1 MLTLLG
7 VGHVFNLGPR
17 IREEIVR
24 RMPAIVCL
32 ELDEARLQA
41 LQARE
46 RRGGGPALYTFLA
59 HLQRRVAASYG
70 SEVGEEMLAAYQTA
84 GELSIP
90 VALIDMDSS
99 VTWQRLRASMR
110 PSEVLRLVLSSL
122 GALFIRRERIE
133 REMDRYQQDSV
144 GFIEAVGQQYPSV
157 KRIVVDERNEHMA
170 RRLRELHEEHGSIV
184 AVVGDGHVEGLKGLL
199 GDLPLETVRLWDLRS
214 FNQ

>member
-17 IREEIVR
+17 IREEIVK
-24 RMPAIVCL
+24 RMPALVCL

-41 LQARE
+41 LQASE

-70 SEVGEEMLAAYQTA
+70 SEVGEEMLTAYQTA
-84 GELSIP
+84 DELSIP
-90 VALIDMDSS
+90 VVLIDVDSS

-110 PSEVLRLVLSSL
+110 PSEVLKLVLSSF
-122 GALFIRRERIE
+122 GALFIRKERIE

-144 GFIEAVGQQYPSV
+144 GFVEAVGQQYPSV

-170 RRLRELHEEHGSIV
+170 RRLRELHEEHGTIV
-184 AVVGDGHVEGLKGLL
+184 AVVGDGHVEGLKDLL
-199 GDLPLETVRLWDLRS
+199 KDLPLETVRLWDLRS